1 MRSLSLS
8 ASSQI
13 STRTDL
19 LTFVLSFAQLLS
31 NHLPFSVELVFF
43 ARIESYMRN
52 YTTEIYKLY
61 LISSNSPDMAQL
73 HAEIDNMVNQ
83 QMGVVLNHFH
93 PFLLLPL
100 LGKVE

>member
-1 MRSLSLS
+1 MSLS
-8 ASSQI
+8 ASSKT
-13 STRTDL
+13 STRADL
-19 LTFVLSFAQLLS
+19 LTFVLSFAQLLY

-43 ARIESYMRN
+43 VARIESYMRN

>member
-1 MRSLSLS
+1 
-8 ASSQI
+8 
-13 STRTDL
+13 
-19 LTFVLSFAQLLS
+19 
-31 NHLPFSVELVFF
+31 
-43 ARIESYMRN
+43 MRN